1 MFDESIW
8 NSRVL
13 IKLGF
18 QIGDFLFG
26 YVLNEIDST
35 IVLIKMLIEGL
46 KFQFD

>member
-18 QIGDFLFG
+18 QIRDFLFG
-26 YVLNEIDST
+26 HVLKEIDST

-46 KFQFD
+46 KCQFD